1 MKGGKKFMAMQNLC
15 RFLFKK
21 AGSNFIENII
31 FWLERFESFAE
42 DFFPLY
48 LFWKTN
54 VPVIKI
60 IYPPAF
66 TRLESSC
73 TKAKIR
79 FVLYICLGF
88 LLQIKK
94 ENINHVRLISIIFNH
109 FHSQISQT
117 CDVYCTIVSF
127 YIPIKFW

>member
-1 MKGGKKFMAMQNLC
+1 MCQ
-15 RFLFKK
+15 
-21 AGSNFIENII
+21 
-31 FWLERFESFAE
+31 
-42 DFFPLY
+42 
-48 LFWKTN
+48 
-54 VPVIKI
+54 VIKI

-127 YIPIKFW
+127 YIPIKF

>member
-1 MKGGKKFMAMQNLC
+1 M
-15 RFLFKK
+15 
-21 AGSNFIENII
+21 
-31 FWLERFESFAE
+31 
-42 DFFPLY
+42 
-48 LFWKTN
+48 
-54 VPVIKI
+54 
-60 IYPPAF
+60 
-66 TRLESSC
+66 RLESSC

-79 FVLYICLGF
+79 FVLYICFGF

-127 YIPIKFW
+127 YIPIKF